1 VLSNVKNS
9 YILVFPLHPL
19 EIFTIILRNMKK
31 IILLA
36 VLSATCS
43 LTQAQLLKK
52 LKDKVVNAATGKGET
67 STSTSSSSG
76 SDQSGSSGGGG
87 NHTPTNHG
95 GAGLK
100 NSTPPD
106 VMQQMTDAETA
117 NQGGN
122 YSDARFAVQQA
133 LMGVE
138 IEIGHEILK
147 NLPAT
152 SAKLPKDTMQD
163 KVVST
168 QWGWNNM
175 YIERT
180 YTDQKDKQVK
190 LTIGNN
196 ILYAG
201 LANAYFNTAYMQ
213 QNDAESPKAKQV
225 KVKNNK
231 AIITY
236 EDSKG
241 YTLIMPMGQT
251 SMMVWE
257 CVNFADEN
265 EVIATAAAF
274 DIDGIKKM
282 MGEK

>member
-1 VLSNVKNS
+1 
-9 YILVFPLHPL
+9 
-19 EIFTIILRNMKK
+19 MKK

-36 VLSATCS
+36 TSLFVTCT
-43 LTQAQLLKK
+43 LTHAQLLRK
-52 LKDKVVNAATGKGET
+52 LKDKVVNAATGKTEP
-67 STSTSSSSG
+67 STSSSSSSG
-76 SDQSGSSGGGG
+76 SEQSSSSSGGSK
-87 NHTPTNHG
+87 TPTNHG

-106 VMQQMTDAETA
+106 VMQQITDAETA
-117 NQGGN
+117 NKGGN
-122 YSDARFAVQQA
+122 YSDARFSVQQA

-138 IEIGHEILK
+138 IEIGREILK

-152 SAKLPKDTMQD
+152 SAKLPKDTAQD
-163 KVVST
+163 KVIST

-196 ILYAG
+196 LLYAG
-201 LANAYFNTAYMQ
+201 LANAYFNSAYMQ
-213 QNDAESPKAKQV
+213 QNDAESPKAKNV

-241 YTLIMPMGQT
+241 YTLIMPMGQS